1 MENYEKQKAAFNDL
15 YDEEKIAVLNEYLYD
30 VNYSDNALFPMD
42 EIDEILSGNTP
53 EEIIRL
59 AFYGGRYGF
68 PQDNFNP
75 NDEYFSFNGYGNLVS
90 IPDYLIQEYC
100 EPYLDDMIAAGALE
114 HLPDDEEEEEEEEGG
129 KLKC

>member
-1 MENYEKQKAAFNDL
+1 MTKYEKQKAAFNNL
-15 YDEEKIAVLNEYLYD
+15 YDNEKIALLNEYLYD
-30 VNYSDNALFPMD
+30 VNYSDNTLFPMD

-75 NDEYFSFNGYGNLVS
+75 NDEYFSFNGYGNIVS
-90 IPDYLIQEYC
+90 ISGYDIQEYC
-100 EPYLDDMIAAGALE
+100 EVYLDDMIKSGALD
-114 HLPDDEEEEEEEEGG
+114 HLVDDDEEDI
-129 KLKC
+129 

>member
-1 MENYEKQKAAFNDL
+1 MMENYEKQKAAFNNL
-15 YDEEKIAVLNEYLYD
+15 YDGEKIALLNEYLYD

-90 IPDYLIQEYC
+90 ISGYDIQEYC
-100 EPYLDDMIAAGALE
+100 DLYLSDMVRAGALG
-114 HLPDDEEEEEEEEGG
+114 HLLDDEEEEEEGG
-129 KLKC
+129 GN